1 MINQSLPRTKV
12 EPIKTLKIMKT
23 TSVEN
28 KKQAFENLITE
39 TGESIKNVLDA
50 CPSWELKY
58 VNPGYKSL
66 TVKLTLKGSEGFNL
80 DITYR
85 KNSCFQGEGLFT
97 NVSTCGGFNMI
108 ESNDNLKYYLAVGSL
123 LSNHEMLAALKDTML
138 SCEAKFE
145 EFDD

>member
-1 MINQSLPRTKV
+1 MNT
-12 EPIKTLKIMKT
+12 T

-28 KKQAFENLITE
+28 KKKFFESLIAE
-39 TGESIKNVLDA
+39 AEKNIKYVLSV

-58 VNPGYKSL
+58 VNPGYKRL
-66 TVKLTLKGSEGFNL
+66 TIKLTLKGSEGFNL

-85 KNSCFQGEGLFT
+85 KKSCFQDEGLFT
-97 NVSTCGGFNMI
+97 NVCARGDFNMI
-108 ESNDNLKYYLAVGSL
+108 EPNDNLKYYSAVGSL
-123 LSNHEMLAALKDTML
+123 LSNREMLAALNNTMQ

>member
-1 MINQSLPRTKV
+1 
-12 EPIKTLKIMKT
+12 MKT
-23 TSVEN
+23 ISVEN

-39 TGESIKNVLDA
+39 AGESIKDVLNA
-50 CPSWELKY
+50 YPSWELRY

-66 TVKLTLKGSEGFNL
+66 IVRLTLKGSEGFNL

-85 KNSCFQGEGLFT
+85 KKSCFQGEGLFT
-97 NVSTCGGFNMI
+97 NVPTCGGFNMI
-108 ESNDNLKYYLAVGSL
+108 EPNNNLKYYSAVGSL
-123 LSNHEMLAALKDTML
+123 LSNHEVLMALKDAMQ